1 MTYNHENLQYIFLNT
16 KISVGSTYVACDL
29 ASIGKKNTELIKNSR
44 RSFEYPAVKDSG
56 SKEDTLRG
64 EKG

>member
-1 MTYNHENLQYIFLNT
+1 MTYNHENLKYIFLNI
-16 KISVGSTYVACDL
+16 KISVGSKYVACDL
-29 ASIGKKNTELIKNSR
+29 ASIEKNTELIKNSR